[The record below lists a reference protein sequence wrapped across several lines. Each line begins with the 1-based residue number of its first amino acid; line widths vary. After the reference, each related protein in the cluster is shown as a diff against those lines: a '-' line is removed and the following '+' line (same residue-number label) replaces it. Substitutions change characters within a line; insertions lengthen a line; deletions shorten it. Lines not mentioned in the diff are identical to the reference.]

1 MASDL
6 EILKR
11 QFEEADAA
19 YKNSLQTAQQL
30 TESADEARS
39 ISERKRKAHE
49 NNGGASNKNATAK
62 ENKADVAQQETY
74 RLGAIAEA
82 AQNAY
87 ETARVAAAR
96 TPPPPPPPP
105 ALLPPPPALLPPPP
119 ALLPPPPALLPP
131 PPLADA
137 TPGMTPEQARET
149 AARGLDNRRG
159 PPAGRNNR
167 DLPPQQPA
175 SFWNKTKKFF
185 KNAGKKI
192 SRSLKYDKNTKARLY
207 LLNAQIEQAR
217 REGQSTANL
226 ERQKRNLKGE
236 TWNRKIKVDIN
247 TRYRNFSS
255 RALGLPVIVRNAI
268 EEKYNNIKSFLTTNA
283 PREATIL
290 HLKNQRAKLML
301 DINLLQASR
310 TGSVLNTGRASL
322 QNYKRLII
330 QLIDLQIRLLE
341 IANDPL
347 SPWVV
352 RFIPFLIGYVL
363 YLSSPLAA
371 AFLIGGGGIYVA
383 NKIRNTIMGFIN
395 GDYRTIKENII
406 DMPNKFAELA
416 GRGIAM
422 VQEEGT
428 RLIGQARQNLEEL
441 QRYIMEQ
448 LASVPGKV
456 VAAGAAGARA
466 AGQVAVEGAQA
477 AGQVALRPIRGG
489 PAAAA
494 YRLARNALVPLLG
507 ERQLYDN
514 EINHD
519 NAETPRLRQR
529 GGAIEPQDSNQSL
542 INAVAHGALA
552 EDVTENLENDQPID
566 LAEEGEKEELI
577 RKIKEV
583 LRKLLSGLPA
593 LTQPRQQRRTRKNR
607 R

>member
-1 MASDL
+1 
-6 EILKR
+6 
-11 QFEEADAA
+11 
-19 YKNSLQTAQQL
+19 
-30 TESADEARS
+30 
-39 ISERKRKAHE
+39 
-49 NNGGASNKNATAK
+49 
-62 ENKADVAQQETY
+62 
-74 RLGAIAEA
+74 
-82 AQNAY
+82 
-87 ETARVAAAR
+87 
-96 TPPPPPPPP
+96 
-105 ALLPPPPALLPPPP
+105 
-119 ALLPPPPALLPP
+119 
-131 PPLADA
+131 
-137 TPGMTPEQARET
+137 
-149 AARGLDNRRG
+149 
-159 PPAGRNNR
+159 
-167 DLPPQQPA
+167 
-175 SFWNKTKKFF
+175 
-185 KNAGKKI
+185 
-192 SRSLKYDKNTKARLY
+192 
-207 LLNAQIEQAR
+207 
-217 REGQSTANL
+217 
-226 ERQKRNLKGE
+226 
-236 TWNRKIKVDIN
+236 
-247 TRYRNFSS
+247 
-255 RALGLPVIVRNAI
+255 LGLPVIVRNAI

-416 GRGIAM
+416 GRGITM

-477 AGQVALRPIRGG
+477 AGRVALRPTQGG
-489 PAAAA
+489 PFAAAA
-494 YRLARNALVPLLG
+494 RLGRKALAPILG
-507 ERQLYDN
+507 PPPLYDN
-514 EINHD
+514 EINHENAENE